1 MAKLFISYSRDD
13 LATVEKLAAALET
26 AGHDVW
32 WDKRIQGGS
41 VYEKDIEEALHGA
54 EAVVVAWS
62 RSSASSGWVKDE
74 AAHGRDTGKLIPICL
89 KDGAAPL
96 GFRQYQVIEF
106 GAWKGDESAAPYQ
119 ALMAAIASKTGGEAP
134 PQLAKPEAMHTL
146 LGHVKRSPARYAA
159 IVLAL
164 LAATA
169 GGFFL
174 LQNRPDSEPVIAETA
189 LSTDDVSIAVLPFA
203 DMSPEGNQEYFADG
217 LSEELLN
224 VLARVDKLKVASR
237 TSSFSMKD
245 KTLSMS
251 EIAMQLNVN
260 HIVEGSIRKS
270 NNRIRVTAQLIDTHT
285 DKHLWS
291 ETYDRELSDIFR
303 IQDEIANSI
312 LFALREELGVSEEEP
327 IRIKP
332 ATENMTA
339 YEMYLKAR
347 ELFLARGKAN
357 VKDSLD
363 IYEQIVEMQPDYAE
377 AWEGLSAVYAIATS
391 WGIIDR
397 DYSALSL
404 DAAKKALEHDPS
416 LSMPYATIGLT
427 YRTHYPTPWA
437 ESLRNLKLAIKN
449 DPANANAHLWL
460 GMNYMALGYHD
471 EAIASFVACLAIDD
485 SLPLCKKYKSIVH
498 LFKGEIDTAMALAEE
513 NAEVGHFNDFD
524 VYIPVVLER
533 DDRLMALTISRFIN
547 WWSKFPHSDYVDAL
561 SDPGALTP
569 ERFEKLEEWA
579 AEKKVDLLDQTN
591 IVLTYRAYDKIT
603 VESFDNDYEDLWLPN
618 FRHFRQSA
626 DFKRLAKDLGL
637 TDYWVEYGFP
647 TQCRKVADDDFE
659 CA

>member
-13 LATVEKLAAALET
+13 LATVEKLAAALEA

-54 EAVVVAWS
+54 EAVIVAWS
-62 RSSASSGWVKDE
+62 PSSAESGWVKDE
-74 AAHGRDTGKLIPICL
+74 AAHGRDTGKLIPICI

-106 GAWKGDESAAPYQ
+106 GNWKGDETAAPYQ
-119 ALMAAIASKTGGEAP
+119 ALIAAIAGKTGGEAP
-134 PQLAKPEAMHTL
+134 APIAEPSGMNKL
-146 LGHVKRSPARYAA
+146 LGKAKGPLPITAA
-159 IVLAL
+159 LAL
-164 LAATA
+164 LAVIAA
-169 GGFFL
+169 SYFMLRGK
-174 LQNRPDSEPVIAETA
+174 PDSEPAVAAATPSSEE
-189 LSTDDVSIAVLPFA
+189 VSIAVLPFA

-245 KTLSMS
+245 KTLSMG
-251 EIAMQLNVN
+251 EIASQLNVN

-312 LFALREELGVSEEEP
+312 LYALREELGVSEDEP
-327 IRIKP
+327 IRVKP

-391 WGIIDR
+391 WGITDR

-404 DAAKKALEHDPS
+404 DAAKKALKHDPT

-427 YRTHYPTPWA
+427 YRTHYPTPWE
-437 ESLRNLKLAIKN
+437 ESLRNLEMAIKN
-449 DPANANAHLWL
+449 DPENANAHLWL
-460 GMNYMALGYHD
+460 GMNNMALGFHD
-471 EAIASFVACLAIDD
+471 KAIANFENCLAIDD
-485 SLPLCKKYKSIVH
+485 ALALCKKYKSIVH
-498 LFKGEIDTAMALAEE
+498 LFKGEVDTAMALAEE

-524 VYIPVVLER
+524 VYIPIVLER
-533 DDRLMALTISRFIN
+533 DNRLMALTISRFIN

-561 SDPGALTP
+561 ANPEALTP

-579 AEKKVDLLDQTN
+579 KERKVDLLDQTN

-603 VESFDNDYEDLWLPN
+603 VETFDNDYEDLWLPN
-618 FRHFRQSA
+618 FAHFRQSA

-637 TDYWVEYGFP
+637 TDYWVEHGFP
-647 TQCRKVADDDFE
+647 EQCREVGEDDFE
-659 CA
+659 CS